1 MAFTVNG
8 LVSNGVATITLSGEL
23 DASGAPAFREQ
34 VEKVSAETPKRLV
47 LMVQDLEYI
56 ASAGL
61 RVLIFS
67 KQKMGSDV
75 DIYVVGAQDQVQ
87 DTLEKTGF
95 SKSVISVERYD
106 VPSA

>member
-1 MAFTVNG
+1 MPFTVNG
-8 LVSNGVATITLSGEL
+8 SVSNGVATITLSGEL
-23 DASGAPAFREQ
+23 DASGAPAFRDQ

-67 KQKMGSDV
+67 KQKMGSGV

>member
-8 LVSNGVATITLSGEL
+8 SVSNGVATITLSGEL
-23 DASGAPAFREQ
+23 DASGAPAFRDQ

-67 KQKMGSDV
+67 KQKMGSGV